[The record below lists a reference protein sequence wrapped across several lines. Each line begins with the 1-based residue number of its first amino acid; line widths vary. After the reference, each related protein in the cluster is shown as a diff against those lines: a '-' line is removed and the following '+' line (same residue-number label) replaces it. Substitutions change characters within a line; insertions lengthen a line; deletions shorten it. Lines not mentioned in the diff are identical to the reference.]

1 MMASRRLNRRQTN
14 AVLAFSMAMT
24 IALAVAFFVVAMPR
38 DILEGSVSATG
49 LPVILPAAQ
58 PPLGETARLILA
70 ACGAGMAG
78 AIVLAL
84 FLLTDRQPARKPVT
98 PETGHPFFTDL
109 DMPVEPKPAPVT
121 TMPSFSRPA
130 NFELRT
136 ETAEPL
142 NIAEIIETI
151 ELTDVVEEPVAV
163 EPVPAEPEPVA
174 FEPEPDVVE
183 PEPVVTAPEAA
194 APQKDQPLF
203 LDFRAMRAGTPP
215 SNDPSP
221 LDLGQW
227 KFADSQREEKPVPP
241 RPITAPVRQGG
252 EEESISDLMARIEAG
267 LERRAAKGAPATEA
281 PAIDRS
287 GVGLKSTL
295 EELRKMAVRR

>member
-14 AVLAFSMAMT
+14 AVLAGSMALT
-24 IALAVAFFVVAMPR
+24 IALAVAFFVIAMPR
-38 DILEGSVSATG
+38 DLLEGLVSATG
-49 LPVILPAAQ
+49 LPVILAAAQ

-70 ACGAGMAG
+70 ACGAATVG
-78 AIVLAL
+78 AAVLAL
-84 FLLTDRQPARKPVT
+84 FLLTDRQPARKPEK

-109 DMPVEPKPAPVT
+109 LDLPVEPKPAPAM

-130 NFELRT
+130 NVELRT
-136 ETAEPL
+136 DPAEPL
-142 NIAEIIETI
+142 HVTEIIETV
-151 ELTDVVEEPVAV
+151 ELTEVVEEPLDDEAVAV
-163 EPVPAEPEPVA
+163 EPEAVVAEAEPVA
-174 FEPEPDVVE
+174 PKKD
-183 PEPVVTAPEAA
+183 API
-194 APQKDQPLF
+194 F
-203 LDFRAMRAGTPP
+203 LDFKAMRAGTPP

-227 KFADSQREEKPVPP
+227 KFADPVSEEKPAQP
-241 RPITAPVRQGG
+241 RPITAPARHSG
-252 EEESISDLMARIEAG
+252 EEESISDLMARIETG
-267 LERRAAKGAPATEA
+267 LERRAAKGAALTEA

>member
-163 EPVPAEPEPVA
+163 EPVPAEPEPV
-174 FEPEPDVVE
+174 
-183 PEPVVTAPEAA
+183 VTAPEAA
-194 APQKDQPLF
+194 APQNDQPLF

>member
-38 DILEGSVSATG
+38 DILEGSVAATG
-49 LPVILPAAQ
+49 LPMILAAAQ

-109 DMPVEPKPAPVT
+109 DTPVEPKPAPVM

-136 ETAEPL
+136 ETTEPL
-142 NIAEIIETI
+142 NVAEIIETI

-163 EPVPAEPEPVA
+163 EPVPV
-174 FEPEPDVVE
+174 EPEPDAVE
-183 PEPVVTAPEAA
+183 SEPVVTAPEAA
-194 APQKDQPLF
+194 APQKDAPLF
-203 LDFRAMRAGTPP
+203 LDFRAMRTGTPP

-227 KFADSQREEKPVPP
+227 KFADSPREEKPVPP

-267 LERRAAKGAPATEA
+267 LERRAVKGAPATEA